1 MRTWRTLVADNPLLR
16 LLLSGSARTF
26 TRTGLK
32 STATAVWLV
41 AGVIVSLAALAAYY
55 AAYLAWQF
63 LLLPLLAIVI
73 LIPLAV
79 LHSSI
84 AGEREKRSIEVLLVA
99 PLSSAQIVV
108 AKLSKA
114 VLPVAVSIVTFVPIA
129 AAIELGHIGKPFA
142 FQPPSAVPV
151 WLTFTLSMLLVVSS
165 AAFSAGVTM
174 FVSSRSRTTAAALIG
189 SLFVLLTW
197 IVGSP
202 ILAGAVSGFSGTSG
216 MDSVIMLAN
225 PFFTLGRLALDRS
238 AATSVVVRDSLGLS
252 VALLALSFALIS
264 GAQYSLRIHKRSKT
278 DA

>member
-1 MRTWRTLVADNPLLR
+1 MSTWRTLVADNPLLR
-16 LLLSGSARTF
+16 LLLSSSVRTF
-26 TRTGLK
+26 TRSGLK

-41 AGVIVSLAALAAYY
+41 VGVIVSLAALAAYY
-55 AAYLAWQF
+55 AEFLAWQF

-99 PLSSAQIVV
+99 PLSSAQIIV
-108 AKLSKA
+108 AKLSKG
-114 VLPVAVSIVTFVPIA
+114 VLPVAISMVTFVPIA
-129 AAIELGHIGKPFA
+129 AAIELGHIGKPSA
-142 FQPPSAVPV
+142 VQPLSAVPAG
-151 WLTFTLSMLLVVSS
+151 LTFTLSMLLLVSS
-165 AAFSAGVTM
+165 AALSAGVTM

-202 ILAGAVSGFSGTSG
+202 ILAGAVSGFGGTSG
-216 MDSVIMLAN
+216 MDSAIMLAN
-225 PFFTLGRLALDRS
+225 PFFTMGQLCLDRS
-238 AATSVVVRDSLGLS
+238 AAQSILVRNSLGLS
-252 VALLALSFALIS
+252 VALLALSFALIV
-264 GAQYSLRIHKRSKT
+264 GAQYSLRDHKRSKT